1 MCQQSVTCI
10 HSPSSCSFL
19 GFGFCS
25 PRKTR
30 RGDIPPTPG
39 SSFPLALLGLGI
51 QALDSCSC
59 RTLVQTAEGGKLS
72 FYSSIS
78 NPCHV
83 QKPLQQAPAA
93 GSMARLPAQTL
104 AHIPGSWLFPSLQ
117 GGSSECPQSQPDPTA
132 QSLLEG
138 SCPSSWAAFQVLPFA
153 AFPC

>member
-10 HSPSSCSFL
+10 HSCSFL

-30 RGDIPPTPG
+30 RGGYPSYTRA
-39 SSFPLALLGLGI
+39 SFPLPLLGLGI

-59 RTLVQTAEGGKLS
+59 RNPGEGGKLS

-78 NPCHV
+78 NSCRV

-104 AHIPGSWLFPSLQ
+104 AHISRSWLFPSLQ
-117 GGSSECPQSQPDPTA
+117 GVNSGCPQSQPDPTA

-138 SCPSSWAAFQVLPFA
+138 SCPSSWASFQVLPFA